1 MKFSGTDR
9 TRQVAVVG
17 VGALLTIVMGA
28 VLIFGFR
35 IATRVTSNINALET
49 ASVLQTY
56 PVTIAQHLTALRD
69 RLEARAYA
77 GQALADLR
85 SATERFEQELQA
97 LGKSDAAASPELTAA
112 TQLWKQYGPALAPVL
127 AFNEQPYVDSDDAGS
142 ALSKAGRAHYAD
154 VKRAQAFARD
164 NARRLGDQMGAVATQ
179 LQNGASSAAA
189 RLRMLLSAGVLA
201 TLVLAAAAAYFQ
213 VTRAKHERVAK
224 EAQEQTRDI
233 LKTVKEGFF
242 LLDADYRIGSVWSD
256 ALTRLFGRK
265 DFAGVGFEDLL
276 RDLVPAATLATATK
290 YIKLLWGDRAHENLM
305 RTINPLG
312 QLEIT
317 TDNGHGGKE
326 TRYLQFDFHRVT
338 GEKGVKHVLVSVT
351 DITSNVLLARELHES
366 QEAASAQMDMM
377 LGVMHMDPVQLV
389 SFLDTTDASLRLIN
403 SILKEPA
410 RSDADFRKKLD
421 GLFRELHSVKGEASA
436 LNLMSVASRVHAFED
451 MVGDLKK
458 RSDLTGNEFLPL
470 VLKLDD
476 LMAHL
481 KTVRE
486 VAMRMTSLRDTPV
499 TEHAR
504 TQVITAP
511 GAVKGRNAAEL
522 AQTLQRLAEKL
533 AQDHHKRFKLA
544 LTGLEEIPDRY
555 ITSLKDVLI
564 QMLRNSAVHG
574 IETGE
579 VRKAST
585 KDESGVVKAEFR
597 KGADGYELTFED
609 DGAGLLPDQLKAA
622 AIRKQIV
629 SAQEAAAMDT
639 RAALALIFKPGFS
652 TQHQVSMDAG
662 RGVGMDVVAR
672 SIYALGGKIGVS
684 TNPGKFTRFRIVLPA
699 PNEADSAVA

>member
-35 IATRVTSNINALET
+35 IATRVTANISALET

-56 PVTIAQHLTALRD
+56 PVAIAQHLTALRD

-85 SATERFEQELQA
+85 ATSERFEQDLQVLA
-97 LGKSDAAASPELTAA
+97 RTDAAASAELSAA

-164 NARRLGDQMGAVATQ
+164 NARRLSDQVGAVATQ
-179 LQNGASSAAA
+179 LQNGASAAAA

-201 TLVLAAAAAYFQ
+201 TLVLAGAAAYFQ
-213 VTRAKHERVAK
+213 LTRAKHERVAR
-224 EAQEQTRDI
+224 EAQEQTKDI

-242 LLDADYRIGSVWSD
+242 LLDADYRIGSVWSE
-256 ALTRLFGRK
+256 ALTRLFHRK

-276 RDLVPAATLATATK
+276 RNLVPPATLATATK

-326 TRYLQFDFHRVT
+326 TRYLQFDFHRVS
-338 GEKGVKHVLVSVT
+338 GDKGVKHVLVSVT

-410 RSDADFRKKLD
+410 RNDADFRKKLD

-436 LNLMSVASRVHAFED
+436 LNLMSVANRVHAFED
-451 MVGDLKK
+451 MVSELKK

-486 VAMRMTSLRDTPV
+486 VAMRMTSLRDTPAV
-499 TEHAR
+499 EHAR
-504 TQVITAP
+504 TQVINAP
-511 GAVKGRNAAEL
+511 SAVKGRNAAEL
-522 AQTLQRLAEKL
+522 AQTLHRLAEKL
-533 AQDHHKRFKLA
+533 AQDHQKRFKLA
-544 LTGLEEIPDRY
+544 LSGLEEIPERY
-555 ITSLKDVLI
+555 VASLKDVLI
-564 QMLRNSAVHG
+564 QMLRNAAVHG
-574 IETGE
+574 IETGD

-597 KGADGYELTFED
+597 KGAEGCELTFED

-652 TQHQVSMDAG
+652 TQAQVSMDAG

-699 PNEADSAVA
+699 PTEADSAVA

>member
-9 TRQVAVVG
+9 SRQVAVVG

-35 IATRVTSNINALET
+35 IATRVTANISALET

-56 PVTIAQHLTALRD
+56 PVAMAQHLTALRD

-85 SATERFEQELQA
+85 ATSERFDQELKA
-97 LGKSDAAASPELTAA
+97 LGTTDAAASAELTAA

-164 NARRLGDQMGAVATQ
+164 NARRLSDEVGAIATQ
-179 LQNGASSAAA
+179 LQNGASAAAA

-201 TLVLAAAAAYFQ
+201 TLVLAGAAAYFQ
-213 VTRAKHERVAK
+213 LTRAKHERVAR
-224 EAQEQTRDI
+224 EAQEQTKDI

-242 LLDADYRIGSVWSD
+242 LLDADYRIGSVWSE
-256 ALTRLFGRK
+256 ALTRMFARK

-326 TRYLQFDFHRVT
+326 TRYLQFDFHRVS

-410 RSDADFRKKLD
+410 RNDADFRKKLD

-451 MVGDLKK
+451 MVGELKK

-486 VAMRMTSLRDTPV
+486 VAMRMTSLRDAPAV
-499 TEHAR
+499 EHAR
-504 TQVITAP
+504 TQVINAPTA
-511 GAVKGRNAAEL
+511 AKGRNAAEL
-522 AQTLQRLAEKL
+522 AQTLHRLAEKL
-533 AQDHHKRFKLA
+533 AHDHQKRFKLA
-544 LTGLEEIPDRY
+544 LNGLEEIPERY
-555 ITSLKDVLI
+555 VPSLKDVLI
-564 QMLRNSAVHG
+564 QMLRNAAVHG
-574 IETGE
+574 IESGE
-579 VRKAST
+579 VRRAGT

-597 KGADGYELTFED
+597 KAADGYELVFED

-639 RAALALIFKPGFS
+639 RSALALIFKPGFS
-652 TQHQVSMDAG
+652 TQAQVSMDAG

-684 TNPGKFTRFRIVLPA
+684 TNPGKYTRFRIVLPA
-699 PNEADSAVA
+699 ANEADSAVA